1 MADDQKSPLD
11 QALDL
16 LVFAPM
22 GLVLT
27 AKDELPSLVTK
38 GRERVGNQF
47 MVARMIGQFAVMQ
60 GQREAEKT
68 AGRLVE
74 QAGTLAAR
82 LGGFPGVAGPG
93 GADAGSQE
101 GSPVSSG
108 ATSAAAA
115 AGAAVSANRTRQAGG
130 AAPTTNGAAQNGSA
144 QNGSAQNGAARNGA
158 AQNGAAQ
165 QGPASIDAARVGAP
179 RNESAPKGG
188 LHDDALAIPG
198 YDSLSASQVV
208 QRLAGLSVPEL
219 EAVRAYEE
227 ASRSR
232 RTILS
237 KVSQL
242 QADRR

>member
-22 GLVLT
+22 GLALT

-47 MVARMIGQFAVMQ
+47 MVARMIGKFAVMQ
-60 GQREAEKT
+60 GQKEAEK
-68 AGRLVE
+68 AAARLAE

-82 LGGFPGVAGPG
+82 VGGFPGIVGPG
-93 GADAGSQE
+93 AAVATPATQE
-101 GSPVSSG
+101 SAATSSG
-108 ATSAAAA
+108 AASAAAVAGDAVA
-115 AGAAVSANRTRQAGG
+115 ADRVRHAGVNGAANRAPSNG
-130 AAPTTNGAAQNGSA
+130 AAPNRTAPSGSVTNRSVTNGSVTNGSA
-144 QNGSAQNGAARNGA
+144 ARG
-158 AQNGAAQ
+158 
-165 QGPASIDAARVGAP
+165 V
-179 RNESAPKGG
+179 

-208 QRLAGLSVPEL
+208 QRLAGLSATEL
-219 EAVRAYEE
+219 EAVRAYEQTN
-227 ASRSR
+227 RSR

>member
-1 MADDQKSPLD
+1 MADEQKSPLD

-16 LVFAPM
+16 LVYAPM

-82 LGGFPGVAGPG
+82 LGGLPGVAGPG
-93 GADAGSQE
+93 GAVATPTTQE
-101 GSPVSSG
+101 PPVISSG
-108 ATSAAAA
+108 AASAAAV
-115 AGAAVSANRTRQAGG
+115 AGAAVSADRVRHAATEPS
-130 AAPTTNGAAQNGSA
+130 AAPTQNGSAQNGSA
-144 QNGSAQNGAARNGA
+144 QNGSAQNGS
-158 AQNGAAQ
+158 AQNGSAQ
-165 QGPASIDAARVGAP
+165 NGSASR
-179 RNESAPKGG
+179 GG
-188 LHDDALAIPG
+188 IGDDVLAIPG

-227 ASRSR
+227 ANRSR

>member
-1 MADDQKSPLD
+1 MADEQKSPLD

-82 LGGFPGVAGPG
+82 LGGLPAVASPG
-93 GADAGSQE
+93 GAVATPATQE
-101 GSPVSSG
+101 PPVISSG
-108 ATSAAAA
+108 AASAAAV
-115 AGAAVSANRTRQAGG
+115 AGAAVSADRMRH
-130 AAPTTNGAAQNGSA
+130 AATEPSATPTQNGSAQIGFGQNGSAQIGSA
-144 QNGSAQNGAARNGA
+144 QNGSA
-158 AQNGAAQ
+158 
-165 QGPASIDAARVGAP
+165 S
-179 RNESAPKGG
+179 KGG
-188 LHDDALAIPG
+188 IGDDVLAIPV

-227 ASRSR
+227 ANRSR